1 MAGQTNA
8 IPACRKFRRLSSCL
22 DFHSHRVSLPPS
34 LEAKN
39 ATDIPDSPR
48 WLINNNRREEA
59 LSTLHR
65 IRPQTLVDEGLCELE
80 VSVLENSETTHEK
93 QPWSALFNAANRRR
107 TGIAL
112 TIMALQQLTGV
123 TFSSSYGTT
132 FYKQVGLGSMAFTYA
147 VCLSL
152 SIFDQ
157 GADMDVGRQQWCL
170 CRNSSHRHG
179 SF

>member
-1 MAGQTNA
+1 VSYFRTIEAGQ
-8 IPACRKFRRLSSCL
+8 S
-22 DFHSHRVSLPPS
+22 
-34 LEAKN
+34 
-39 ATDIPDSPR
+39 TDVELIDSPR
-48 WLINNNRREEA
+48 WLTNNNRREEA

-65 IRPQTLVDEGLCELE
+65 IRPQRLVDDGLCELE
-80 VSVLENSETTHEK
+80 ISVLENSETTHEK

-147 VCLSL
+147 VRLLSHTWEMKPNT
-152 SIFDQ
+152 Q
-157 GADMDVGRQQWCL
+157 T
-170 CRNSSHRHG
+170 
-179 SF
+179 